1 MSYLLRSTLALAAAS
16 LALGASAAPTA
27 LDGVL
32 GAEWTGVTAASVTHN
47 AAAAEGNFG
56 TPTSQ
61 TTGAAYDIYMRRDE
75 NYVYTLLQT
84 TSGGT
89 SAGAFANLYFS
100 LRYGTGTYGSGGSS
114 IGFEVTNDRA
124 FRPGVGGY
132 FADTGADLIRYVV
145 SGGGSIIEAAFDLS
159 LFTSNALGVTGYGLP
174 SGETAVGIRL
184 NLSQSFGY
192 SVAGGETYGG
202 ARLGFVDLPAAAA
215 VSAPGSVALVG
226 LGLLGLAA
234 VGRRTVR

>member
-1 MSYLLRSTLALAAAS
+1 MSYLLRTGLALAAS
-16 LALGASAAPTA
+16 GLCLGASAAPVA

-32 GAEWTGVTAASVTHN
+32 GAEWSGVTGASVTYN
-47 AAAAEGNFG
+47 ASAPEHNFG
-56 TPTSQ
+56 TPTAQ
-61 TTGAAYDIYMRRDE
+61 TTGAAYDIYMRRDA

-100 LRYGTGTYGSGGSS
+100 LRYGSGPFGSS
-114 IGFEVTNDRA
+114 GSTIGFEVTNDRA
-124 FRPGVGGY
+124 FRPGVPGY
-132 FADTGADLIRYVV
+132 FADTGADLIRYAV
-145 SGGGSIIEAAFDLS
+145 SGGGNVIEAAFDLS
-159 LFTSNALGVTGYGLP
+159 LFTSNALGVTGFGLP

-192 SVAGGETYGG
+192 SVAGGSTYGD
-202 ARLGFVDLPAAAA
+202 ARLGFVSLPTAA
-215 VSAPGSVALVG
+215 VPVPGSVALVG

-234 VGRRTVR
+234 ARRRAGR